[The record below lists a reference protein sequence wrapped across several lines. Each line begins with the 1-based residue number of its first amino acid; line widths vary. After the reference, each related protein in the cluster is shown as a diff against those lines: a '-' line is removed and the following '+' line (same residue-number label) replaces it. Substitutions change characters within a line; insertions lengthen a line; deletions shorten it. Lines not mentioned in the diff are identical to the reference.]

1 MLIFFT
7 FLTLHTATC
16 IPGETLSGIPIQCVD
31 DCGCFGDA
39 MKDSIGRSL
48 TPWESF
54 IKDILLIVFTI
65 PIIILDRRKSL
76 NSLFCFFFDFHLNLE
91 LYFLLVL
98 SCIIFDYFIY
108 ILFNYK
114 KILQ

>member
-48 TPWESF
+48 TLGNH
-54 IKDILLIVFTI
+54 LL
-65 PIIILDRRKSL
+65 K
-76 NSLFCFFFDFHLNLE
+76 
-91 LYFLLVL
+91 
-98 SCIIFDYFIY
+98 IY
-108 ILFNYK
+108 C
-114 KILQ
+114 